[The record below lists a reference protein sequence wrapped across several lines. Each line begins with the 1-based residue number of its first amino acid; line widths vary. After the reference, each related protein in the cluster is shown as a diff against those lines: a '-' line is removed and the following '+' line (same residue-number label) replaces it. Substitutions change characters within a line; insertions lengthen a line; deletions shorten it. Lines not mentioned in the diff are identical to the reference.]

1 MMEALRT
8 GVPILTIIG
17 ETFASRVAGSLL
29 SALDLNYLICNNIDS
44 YIEVA
49 CEMTSNKNTY
59 EKIKLKLLKNID
71 VLSDSKKYTKDLED
85 IYAKLAL
92 KNI

>member
-1 MMEALRT
+1 MEALRT

-29 SALDLNYLICNNIDS
+29 STLDLNYLICNNIDS

-49 CEMTSNKNTY
+49 CEMASNKKTY
-59 EKIKLKLLKNID
+59 KNIKLKLLNNID
-71 VLSDSKKYTKDLED
+71 ILSNSKKYTKDLEN
-85 IYAKLAL
+85 IYTKLAL
-92 KNI
+92 KKI

>member
-1 MMEALRT
+1 MEALRT

-44 YIEVA
+44 YIKVA
-49 CEMTSNKNTY
+49 CEMASNKKTY
-59 EKIKLKLLKNID
+59 KNIKLKLLNNID
-71 VLSDSKKYTKDLED
+71 ILSNSKKYTKDLEN
-85 IYAKLAL
+85 IYTKLAL
-92 KNI
+92 KKI